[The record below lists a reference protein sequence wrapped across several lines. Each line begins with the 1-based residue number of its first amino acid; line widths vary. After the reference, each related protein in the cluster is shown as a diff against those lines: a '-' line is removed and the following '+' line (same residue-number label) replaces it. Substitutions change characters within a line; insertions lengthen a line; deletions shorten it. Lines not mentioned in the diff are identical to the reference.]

1 LIQSQTKSIP
11 KQLQQMES
19 DLTSYETNVLTPQK
33 KRVDDAQRAK
43 EKIKDLEPQITID
56 TKRIE
61 LLQTIRNAFREIQ
74 PAVRRNFV
82 TRITTSANDYL
93 ARLYGGSEIE
103 NFEFSEN
110 YEFMVT
116 RAGHKRHAHRLSGGQ
131 QVLAS
136 MAFLM
141 ALSEVLSDL
150 DFLIL
155 DEPTTHLDE
164 NRRRELVNVLE
175 NLRRVP
181 QLIIV
186 DHHPELLA
194 AAETRFQVSLNN
206 QGQSEVSQT
215 VE

>member
-1 LIQSQTKSIP
+1 MK
-11 KQLQQMES
+11 E
-19 DLTSYETNVLTPQK
+19 DLDSYDANVLGPQQ
-33 KRVDDAQRAK
+33 KRVDEAQGAAEKVK
-43 EKIKDLEPQITID
+43 ELDPEIRVD
-56 TKRIE
+56 TKKIE

-82 TRITTSANDYL
+82 FRITASANDYL
-93 ARLYGGSEIE
+93 TRLYGGSEIE
-103 NFEFSEN
+103 NFEFSEE
-110 YEFMVT
+110 YEFIVT

-141 ALSEVLSDL
+141 ALSEVLSQL

-164 NRRRELVNVLE
+164 NRRKELVNVLE

-194 AAETRFQVSLNN
+194 AADTRFQVTLNN
-206 QGQSEVSQT
+206 EGQSQVVQMSE
-215 VE
+215 

>member
-1 LIQSQTKSIP
+1 IRRMQSDLDSYDANVLRP
-11 KQLQQMES
+11 QQM
-19 DLTSYETNVLTPQK
+19 
-33 KRVDDAQRAK
+33 RVDAAEGASEKVK
-43 EKIKDLEPQITID
+43 ELDPEINAD

-61 LLQTIRNAFREIQ
+61 FLQTIRNAFREIQ
-74 PAVRRNFV
+74 PSVRRNFV
-82 TRITTSANDYL
+82 FRITASANDYL
-93 ARLYGGSEIE
+93 TRLYGGSEIE
-103 NFEFSEN
+103 NFEFSEE
-110 YEFMVT
+110 YEFIVT

-141 ALSEVLSDL
+141 ALGEVLSQL

-164 NRRRELVNVLE
+164 NRRKELVNVLE

-186 DHHPELLA
+186 DHHPELSEA
-194 AAETRFQVSLNN
+194 ADTRFQVALNKE
-206 QGQSEVSQT
+206 GQSQVVQVS
-215 VE
+215 E